1 MGTNPSRA
9 RARKRGVGNMVKPRD
24 ESARA
29 RFASELGRN
38 FSVVASAGSGKT
50 TAITQRVLSIARSP
64 NAADSLPH
72 LVVVTFTNRA
82 ADEMQQRTRQAL
94 LEENLRQEVQTAF
107 NRSFFGTIHSFCMK
121 LLTDFGH
128 YLGLPAPLELVED
141 DDDLWQEFAQNQTRI
156 GRSLGDKDRAMLL
169 RFVQARDLM
178 ELARRAGSAALR
190 VPPPSSCPP
199 LAFAEVYAQSNKGK
213 GNDNIAK
220 SQAELRE
227 WERRFGGDWEY
238 LRWPVCFT
246 AANARFTQLWQ
257 EKFAPLRKWICDAA
271 TCVAAEVQRDY
282 PDLRLDHGLVT
293 YPDQIPLAH
302 GWLQH
307 PVAAQR
313 IREESFRV
321 ILDEAQDTEPLQF
334 SVLLE
339 ATRPPEAKGLWLQER
354 HLGPQPGH
362 FCMVGDFQQSI
373 YWQRADL
380 NYYRAVHEALISDK
394 NGESLEFAVTFRLD
408 QKQLDFVNETF
419 REILNN
425 NDGQVRFVE
434 LQPRPEILPGKV
446 IRVPFVAKELVPE
459 GKRLKDY
466 QKARIEGEYLARWIR
481 DTGLKKLSAD
491 SWREVAILCPRKAW
505 LQTTAAALR
514 RVGLPVAIQSE
525 NDVKG
530 DSPAYAWLT
539 ALLTIMTDPLNA
551 YEIVGALREIFGA
564 SDHDLGVFS
573 EGQKA
578 RFSIDEIASATGRI
592 SSVLR
597 TLAEIRQ
604 RAEGLALFDAV
615 TLIIEQTQLRERLLL
630 LPATEFGDLARE
642 LDALLAQAAEAEA
655 NGMILAE
662 FAEHLRNDFATPR
675 AVRFSADDN
684 AIQLITSHKAKG
696 SEWQA
701 VIVPFLAREL
711 RPHSTPYPHLV
722 KSPVDGEL
730 IIAFGKQDKSKDLK
744 DAIERAQ
751 QQELERL
758 LYVATTRARHALVVV
773 LDQEIFTSNEGK
785 LPRTA
790 QLRRLI
796 RDKDSYSGEF
806 DQHSSTIDE
815 ILEPSPT
822 VGQASQ
828 KNGAEIEPLTSRELK
843 RVAKR
848 ASEFVRKITPSA
860 LDSEVPAEVRTRS
873 RLDNLAT
880 LYGRWWHEF
889 FERLDWKSGIDSA
902 QRLFEKELPISPDA
916 NAAVKDWNSTRRN
929 LFNDASIAR
938 FLASDETLFHAEF
951 PFSWRRND
959 RSVLEG
965 LIDSIMINRKNGRCL
980 LLDWKTNDVSS
991 SDAEIFRARYRPQLA
1006 AYWKAV
1012 GEITGLE
1019 VEAGLFSTALGRL
1032 LLYSAEELQTE
1043 WHRLEQL
1050 PPGRL
1055 EDEIRL
1061 VAPDG
1066 F

>member
-1 MGTNPSRA
+1 
-9 RARKRGVGNMVKPRD
+9 MVKPRD
-24 ESARA
+24 QSARS
-29 RFASELGRN
+29 RFASELDRN

-50 TAITQRVLSIARSP
+50 TAITQRVLSIARSR
-64 NAADSLPH
+64 NAAETLPC

-94 LEENLRQEVQTAF
+94 LEENLRPELQTAF
-107 NRSFFGTIHSFCMK
+107 NRAFFGTIHSFCMK

-128 YLGLPAPLELVED
+128 YLGLPAPLELLED
-141 DDDLWQEFAQNQTRI
+141 DDDLWQEFAQKQTRI
-156 GRSLGDKDRAMLL
+156 GRSLGDEDRATLL

-178 ELARRAGSAALR
+178 ELARRAASAVLQ
-190 VPPPSSCPP
+190 VPGLSPCPP
-199 LAFAEVYAQSNKGK
+199 LDFAEVYQQVDQAGR
-213 GNDNIAK
+213 DNIGK

-227 WERRFGGDWEY
+227 WERRFAGDWEY

-257 EKFAPLRKWICDAA
+257 EKFASLRKWICNAA

-282 PDLRLDHGLVT
+282 LDFRLDHGLVT
-293 YPDQIPLAH
+293 YGDQIALAEE
-302 GWLQH
+302 LLKH

-313 IREESFRV
+313 IREENFRV

-339 ATRPPEAKGLWLQER
+339 AARPPEASGVWLQDP
-354 HLGPQPGH
+354 HLGPRPGH

-380 NYYRAVHEALISDK
+380 NYYRAVHEALIADK
-394 NGESLEFAVTFRLD
+394 YGESLEFAVTFRLD
-408 QKQLDFVNETF
+408 RKQLDFVNETF

-425 NDGQVRFVE
+425 KDGQVPFVE

-446 IRVPFVAKELVPE
+446 IRLPLVAKELLPD
-459 GKRLKDY
+459 GKKLKDY
-466 QKARIEGEYLARWIR
+466 QKARFEAEYLARWIK
-481 DTGLKKLSAD
+481 DAGLKKLLAD
-491 SWREVAILCPRKAW
+491 SWRDVAILCPRKAW
-505 LQTTAAALR
+505 LQTMAAALR
-514 RVGLPVAIQSE
+514 RVGLPMAIQSE
-525 NDVKG
+525 REVKG

-551 YEIVGALREIFGA
+551 YEIVGVLREIYGA
-564 SDHDLGVFS
+564 SDHDLAVFS
-573 EGQKA
+573 EGQKT
-578 RFSIDEIASATGRI
+578 RFCIEEILSATGRI
-592 SSVLR
+592 SSRLR

-615 TLIIEQTQLRERLLL
+615 TLIVEQTQLRERLLL
-630 LPATEFGDLARE
+630 LPETEFGDLARE

-655 NGMILAE
+655 TGMILAE
-662 FAEHLRNDFATPR
+662 FAEYLRNDFATPR
-675 AVRFSADDN
+675 AVRFSADNN

-701 VIVPFLAREL
+701 VIVPFLARDL
-711 RPHSTPYPHLV
+711 RVPSPRYPHFL
-722 KSPVDGEL
+722 KSTVNGEL
-730 IIAFGKQDKSKDLK
+730 IIAFGKEDKSKDLK

-773 LDQEIFTSNEGK
+773 LDQEIFSNNEGK

-790 QLRRLI
+790 QLRRLL

-822 VGQASQ
+822 VRQTPQ
-828 KNGAEIEPLTSRELK
+828 KDSAEIESLTSRELK
-843 RVAKR
+843 SATKR

-860 LDSEVPAEVRTRS
+860 LDSDVPAEVRTQARP
-873 RLDNLAT
+873 DNLAT
-880 LYGRWWHEF
+880 LYGRWWHKF
-889 FERLDWKSGIDSA
+889 FERLDWKGGIDSA
-902 QRLFEKELPISPDA
+902 QKLFEEKLPSSPDPK
-916 NAAVKDWNSTRRN
+916 AAAKDWNATRRN
-929 LFNDASIAR
+929 LFSDASIAC
-938 FLASDETLFHAEF
+938 FLASDEALFHAEF

-965 LIDSIMINRKNGRCL
+965 LIDSIMINREAGRCL
-980 LLDWKTNDVSS
+980 LLDWKTNEVSS

-1012 GEITGLE
+1012 GEITRLE

-1032 LLYSAEELQTE
+1032 LLYSAEELQAE
-1043 WHRLEQL
+1043 WNRLEQL
-1050 PPGRL
+1050 PPTRL
-1055 EDEIRL
+1055 ENEIRPD
-1061 VAPDG
+1061 APDD

>member
-1 MGTNPSRA
+1 
-9 RARKRGVGNMVKPRD
+9 MVKPRD
-24 ESARA
+24 EAVRA
-29 RFASELGRN
+29 RFASELDRN

-64 NAADSLPH
+64 NAAQTLPR

-94 LEENLRQEVQTAF
+94 LEENLRPEVQTAF
-107 NRSFFGTIHSFCMK
+107 NQAFFGTIHSFCMG

-156 GRSLGDKDRAMLL
+156 GRSLGDKDRAVLL

-178 ELARRAGSAALR
+178 ELARRAGTAALR
-190 VPPPSSCPP
+190 VPPLSPCPS
-199 LAFAEVYAQSNKGK
+199 LDFADVYSQSDK
-213 GNDNIAK
+213 GNDNISK

-227 WERRFGGDWEY
+227 WEARHTGDWEY

-257 EKFAPLRKWICDAA
+257 AKFGPLRKWVCDAA

-282 PDLRLDHGLVT
+282 LDFRLDHGLVT
-293 YPDQIPLAH
+293 YGDQIALAEE
-302 GWLQH
+302 LLRH
-307 PVAAQR
+307 PVAAWR
-313 IREESFRV
+313 IREENFRV

-339 ATRPPEAKGLWLQER
+339 TTRPPEAKGLWLQDR

-419 REILNN
+419 REILNSAA
-425 NDGQVRFVE
+425 GQVPFVE

-446 IRVPFVAKELVPE
+446 IRVPLVAKDLLPE
-459 GKRLKDY
+459 GKKLKDY
-466 QKARIEGEYLARWIR
+466 QKARIEAEYLARWIK
-481 DTGLKKLSAD
+481 DAGLKKLSAD
-491 SWREVAILCPRKAW
+491 SWRDVAILCPRKAW
-505 LQTTAAALR
+505 LQTAAAALR

-525 NDVKG
+525 RDVKG

-539 ALLTIMTDPLNA
+539 ALLAIMTDPLNA
-551 YEIVGALREIFGA
+551 YEIVGVLREIFGA
-564 SDHDLGVFS
+564 SDNDLAAFS

-578 RFSIDEIASATGRI
+578 KFRIDEILSATGRI
-592 SSVLR
+592 SSCLR
-597 TLAEIRQ
+597 TLAEVRQ

-615 TLIIEQTQLRERLLL
+615 TLIIEQTQLRARLLL

-642 LDALLAQAAEAEA
+642 LDALLAEAAEAEA

-662 FAEHLRNDFATPR
+662 FAEQLRNDFASPR

-701 VIVPFLAREL
+701 VIVPFLARDL
-711 RPHSTPYPHLV
+711 RPPSPPYPHFV

-730 IIAFGKQDKSKDLK
+730 IIAFGKEDKSKDLK

-758 LYVATTRARHALVVV
+758 LYVATTRARHTLVVV
-773 LDQEIFTSNEGK
+773 LDQEIFSNSEGK

-790 QLRRLI
+790 QLRRLV
-796 RDKDSYSGEF
+796 RDKDFYSGEF

-815 ILEPSPT
+815 VPELALS
-822 VGQASQ
+822 VGLASQ

-843 RVAKR
+843 RAAKR

-860 LDSEVPAEVRTRS
+860 LDSEVPAEVRTHS

-880 LYGRWWHEF
+880 LYGRWWHKF
-889 FERLDWKSGIDSA
+889 FQRMDWKAGIKSA
-902 QRLFEKELPISPDA
+902 QELFEKQLPSSPDVES
-916 NAAVKDWNSTRRN
+916 AVKDWNATRRN
-929 LFNDASIAR
+929 LFSDASIAR
-938 FLASDETLFHAEF
+938 FLASDATLFYAEV

-965 LIDSIMINRKNGRCL
+965 LIDSVMINRKAGRCL

-991 SDAEIFRARYRPQLA
+991 SDAEIFHARYRPQLA

-1012 GEITGLE
+1012 GEITCLE
-1019 VEAGLFSTALGRL
+1019 LEAGLFSTALGRL

-1043 WHRLEQL
+1043 WRRLEQL
-1050 PPGRL
+1050 PSTQL
-1055 EDEIRL
+1055 EDKIQPD
-1061 VAPDG
+1061 APDG